1 MKTQKSI
8 AELIK
13 ESETRI
19 PADLREAL
27 KENANAKELWD
38 TITPIA
44 RRDWVLWIITAKLAN
59 TRKRRIK
66 VACSKL
72 ASGKKR
78 VCCFPGKNWLLK
90 NAKKR

>member
-1 MKTQKSI
+1 MKPEKSV

-13 ESETRI
+13 EAETKV
-19 PADLREAL
+19 PADLRKSL
-27 KENANAKELWD
+27 KENHKAKELWD

-44 RRDWVLWIITAKLAN
+44 RRDWVLWIITAKLAD
-59 TRKRRIK
+59 TRKRRIE

-90 NAKKR
+90 NAKKK